1 MNVRGQRETLET
13 LLQAFRDAT
22 DARRK
27 MEGVMGMER
36 ARSQKGGGA
45 LMGVPMLHVKF
56 KKWLKLPYSM
66 LPLV

>member
-22 DARRK
+22 DTRRK

-36 ARSQKGGGA
+36 ARSQEGEG
-45 LMGVPMLHVKF
+45 P
-56 KKWLKLPYSM
+56 
-66 LPLV
+66 